1 MRAVKPSS
9 LLIAGLAAIGL
20 TTAAHA
26 ADTIT
31 VVSWGG
37 AYTNSQVKAYHEP
50 WMAQTGNKINSEDY
64 NGGLAEIRAQVEAG
78 NVTWDLVDVELADA
92 VRGCDEG
99 ILEPLPL
106 DELPAGADGTP
117 AKDDFISGTLHECAV
132 GEIVWSTVYA
142 YDKSKVSGSPMTI
155 ADFFDTKKFPGKRGL
170 RKTAKVN
177 LEWAL
182 MADGVPA
189 GEVYAM
195 LATPEGVDRAFKKL
209 DTIKNDVVWWE
220 AGAQPPQ
227 LLADGEVV
235 MTSAYNGRLFNAIA
249 KEGKPFEIVWDAQV
263 WDIDLWVMPKGTKN
277 KAVAWEFVKYSTDTQ
292 RLADQAKYIS
302 YGPVRKSSFAKVQK
316 DMQPHMPTAP
326 ANFKNPLQND
336 FGFWADYGDE
346 LNERFNAWLA
356 G

>member
-1 MRAVKPSS
+1 MNAVKPSR
-9 LLIAGLAAIGL
+9 LLIAALAAIGL
-20 TTAAHA
+20 STAAQA

-37 AYTNSQVKAYHEP
+37 SYTTSQVEAYHKP
-50 WMAQTGNKINSEDY
+50 WIAKTGNQINSEDY

-117 AKDDFISGTLHECAV
+117 AKDDFIAGTLHECAV

-142 YDKSKVSGSPMTI
+142 YDTTKVAAKPASI
-155 ADFFDTKKFPGKRGL
+155 ADFFDLKKIPGKRGL

-189 GEVYAM
+189 DKVYET
-195 LATPEGVDRAFKKL
+195 LATPEGVDQAFAKL
-209 DTIKNDVVWWE
+209 DTIQE
-220 AGAQPPQ
+220 QGSRAGLHQVLHGHPASCRS
-227 LLADGEVV
+227 GEVHLLR
-235 MTSAYNGRLFNAIA
+235 SGPEIFLREGCSGNAAAHADCSGQLQEPAAERLRVL
-249 KEGKPFEIVWDAQV
+249 G
-263 WDIDLWVMPKGTKN
+263 
-277 KAVAWEFVKYSTDTQ
+277 
-292 RLADQAKYIS
+292 
-302 YGPVRKSSFAKVQK
+302 
-316 DMQPHMPTAP
+316 
-326 ANFKNPLQND
+326 
-336 FGFWADYGDE
+336 
-346 LNERFNAWLA
+346 
-356 G
+356 